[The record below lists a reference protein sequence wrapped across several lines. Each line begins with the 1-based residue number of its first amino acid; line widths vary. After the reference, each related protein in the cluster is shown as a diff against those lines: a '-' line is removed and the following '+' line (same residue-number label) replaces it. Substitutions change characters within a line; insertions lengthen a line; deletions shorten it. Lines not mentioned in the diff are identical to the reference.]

1 MEESSDNYYL
11 NIMKKYPLAWE
22 VIKKTANLKAS
33 ELYFQQIE
41 VPNENFIQINS
52 TLIAKRGNY
61 DQEAIEPKSIGLI
74 TDSFKFLSRNFE
86 KVLKT
91 IQYLLERNSAF
102 ITFNYYLSNGY
113 ISTRKKL
120 LKLAHGIA
128 EIPWKY
134 KLTKDISSK
143 HKKGLEVK
151 KKFTQISFLLGR
163 ILLVSSYY

>member
-61 DQEAIEPKSIGLI
+61 D
-74 TDSFKFLSRNFE
+74 
-86 KVLKT
+86 
-91 IQYLLERNSAF
+91 
-102 ITFNYYLSNGY
+102 
-113 ISTRKKL
+113 
-120 LKLAHGIA
+120 
-128 EIPWKY
+128 
-134 KLTKDISSK
+134 
-143 HKKGLEVK
+143 
-151 KKFTQISFLLGR
+151 
-163 ILLVSSYY
+163 